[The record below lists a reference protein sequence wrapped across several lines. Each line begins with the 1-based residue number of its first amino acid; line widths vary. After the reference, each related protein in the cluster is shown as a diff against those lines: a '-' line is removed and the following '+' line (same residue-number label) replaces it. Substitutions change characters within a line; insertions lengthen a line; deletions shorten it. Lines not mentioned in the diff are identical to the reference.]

1 MKNLFAVLA
10 VVTLTLLVIP
20 SCKKK
25 NDLPQEP
32 IVNVLSP
39 ENNSFYHSGDTVQ
52 LKAAASDNE
61 DLHEMRI
68 EIKKDNLL
76 VFGYY
81 PYTHALESY
90 TADTIFKCPVVVD
103 TTAYLIEFE
112 AEDHDY
118 NKTLKTVN
126 IKVAP

>member
-39 ENNSFYHSGDTVQ
+39 ENNSFYHSGDTVS
-52 LKAAASDNE
+52 LRAAVSDNE

-68 EIKKDNLL
+68 EVKQGNLL

-81 PYTHALESY
+81 PYVHAKESI
-90 TADTIFKCPVVVD
+90 TADTIFKCPVVAD
-103 TTAYLIEFE
+103 TTDYLIEFE

-118 NKTLKTVN
+118 NRTLKTVN

>member
-25 NDLPQEP
+25 NDLPHEP

-39 ENNSFYHSGDTVQ
+39 DNYSFYNSGDTVS
-52 LKAAASDNE
+52 LRAAVSDNE
-61 DLHEMRI
+61 DLHEIRI
-68 EIKKDNLL
+68 EIKQGNLL
-76 VFGYY
+76 VFGHY
-81 PYTHALESY
+81 PYVHAKESF
-90 TADTIFKCPVVVD
+90 TADTIFKCPVVAD
-103 TTAYLIEFE
+103 TTDYLIEFE

>member
-1 MKNLFAVLA
+1 MKKLTVILLA
-10 VVTLTLLVIP
+10 MASVVLLVE

-39 ENNSFYHSGDTVQ
+39 ENNSFYHSGDTVS
-52 LKAAASDNE
+52 LRAAVSDNE
-61 DLHEMRI
+61 DLHEIRI
-68 EIKKDNLL
+68 EVKQGNLL

-81 PYTHALESY
+81 PYVHAKESI
-90 TADTIFKCPVVVD
+90 TADTIFKCPVVAD
-103 TTAYLIEFE
+103 TTDYLIEFE

-118 NKTLKTVN
+118 NRTLKTVN